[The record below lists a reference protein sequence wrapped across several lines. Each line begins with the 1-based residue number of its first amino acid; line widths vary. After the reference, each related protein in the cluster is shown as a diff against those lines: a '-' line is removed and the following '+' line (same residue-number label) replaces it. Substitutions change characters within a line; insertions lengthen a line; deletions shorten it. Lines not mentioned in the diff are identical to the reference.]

1 MSIYLSMDFRFPKL
15 VHNVKSTFMFAKQ
28 NRWHVFL
35 GASNFFLKFNSTPY
49 REENLFVLIYLVA
62 IAFNTLRRLHAA
74 INDDLTIILVLWH
87 RSEYVKPSIPLVGG
101 HWPALIFFRTL
112 AKCAQQAHYK
122 PTYVHIFLIYSFKN
136 DHLECVSQMGLCE
149 MRKVHLKKNDEE
161 E

>member
-1 MSIYLSMDFRFPKL
+1 MSMSIYLSMDFCFSKL
-15 VHNVKSTFMFAKQ
+15 VRNVNFTFMFAKQ

-35 GASNFFLKFNSTPY
+35 GASNSFSKFNSAPY
-49 REENLFVLIYLVA
+49 REENLCVLIYLVA

-122 PTYVHIFLIYSFKN
+122 PTCTYLSY
-136 DHLECVSQMGLCE
+136 L
-149 MRKVHLKKNDEE
+149 
-161 E
+161 